1 MAKKPTIYDVA
12 ERAVVSIATVSLSF
26 TQPHRVRESTR
37 KLVMEAA
44 HELGYLPSASARGLA
59 RGKTGAIG
67 LFSYDY
73 FNRAGAGAARIH
85 GDADAL
91 LPRDLF
97 SDDANE
103 EFRLFPLYHD
113 EVQRG
118 VEMECRRR
126 GFVLMV
132 GEGGG
137 GRSEADINDVAGRV
151 DGLAVF
157 PNTFP
162 VEVLRRIAE
171 RIPVVELADPPEET
185 GLNRVS
191 VENTEGMRV
200 LTNHLIHHHGH
211 RAITFSGPSG
221 SPDREQR
228 FAGYVHAMA
237 EAGLD
242 TQTLPAPGRDAAGTL
257 RSGVNLAKDA
267 DATIKR
273 LIAGAALPEALVC
286 SVDAEAILYL
296 DALERAGVEV
306 PGRIAVTGFDGLAAG
321 RVNRPTL
328 TTVRQPMIALGRA
341 AASILIHQ
349 IANPGSA
356 PVAQELPVK
365 LVVRESCGCG

>member
-12 ERAVVSIATVSLSF
+12 ERAAVSIATVSLSF

-37 KLVMEAA
+37 TLVMEAA

-73 FNRAGAGAARIH
+73 FNRSGAGAARAH
-85 GDADAL
+85 GDVDTL

-97 SDDANE
+97 SDDANG

-137 GRSEADINDVAGRV
+137 GRSEADINDIAGRV

-185 GLNRVS
+185 RLNRVS

-200 LTNHLIHHHGH
+200 LTNHLIQHHGH
-211 RAITFSGPSG
+211 RAITFVGPSG

-228 FAGYVHAMA
+228 FAGYLLAMA

-242 TQTLPAPGRDAAGTL
+242 TQTLPAPGRDANGTL
-257 RSGVNLAKDA
+257 GSGVDLAADS
-267 DATIKR
+267 DATVHG
-273 LIAGAALPEALVC
+273 LLSGAALPDGLVC
-286 SVDAEAILYL
+286 SVDAEALLYL

-306 PGRIAVTGFDGLAAG
+306 PGQIAVTGFDGLAAG
-321 RVNRPTL
+321 QVNRPTL

-356 PVAQELPVK
+356 PVAKELPVE